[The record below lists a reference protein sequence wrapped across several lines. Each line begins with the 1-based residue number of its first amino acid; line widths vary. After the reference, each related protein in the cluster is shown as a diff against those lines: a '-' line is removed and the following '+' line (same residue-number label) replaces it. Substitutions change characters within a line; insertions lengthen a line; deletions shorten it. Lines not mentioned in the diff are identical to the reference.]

1 MDTSSNQ
8 NVNTTAAAV
17 LGQEQSANSIA
28 DCSRRD
34 EQFPWICSQQ
44 EEYCSDAHYQPCQN
58 RIDETKASSTGWRPV
73 LNALDIPYNI
83 ALTKLLGSIAKF
95 SSLSTSLSSSSSSM
109 RLDS

>member
-1 MDTSSNQ
+1 MRVSIRMLDKILLIIDTSSDL

-28 DCSRRD
+28 DCSCQD

-73 LNALDIPYNI
+73 
-83 ALTKLLGSIAKF
+83 
-95 SSLSTSLSSSSSSM
+95 
-109 RLDS
+109 